1 MTSCCTSLPWF
12 SPLALSFQPT
22 VISPTRRSGFGDT
35 EWTRQTLGHHLLAL
49 SQRLY
54 VLSTRRDCEHEEK
67 EFDFYFLCPR
77 TTKTV
82 LRFIVCHNTL
92 AWRHFKKSLKFLN
105 IHKNRIVWQ
114 TPKCSSPA
122 STSIVILPFLF
133 QSLLRGDRGCTWKWP
148 GRWQGNAVGIRLG
161 QGPQT

>member
-1 MTSCCTSLPWF
+1 MTSCCTSLPWL
-12 SPLALSFQPT
+12 SPLALSFQTT

-35 EWTRQTLGHHLLAL
+35 ERTRQTLGHHLLAP

-54 VLSTRRDCEHEEK
+54 VLSTQRDCEHGEK
-67 EFDFYFLCPR
+67 EFDFFYVPEQPKQCLALLYV
-77 TTKTV
+77 TTHEHED
-82 LRFIVCHNTL
+82 I
-92 AWRHFKKSLKFLN
+92 LKMTEFLN

-114 TPKCSSPA
+114 TPKCSTPA

-161 QGPQT
+161 QGPKT